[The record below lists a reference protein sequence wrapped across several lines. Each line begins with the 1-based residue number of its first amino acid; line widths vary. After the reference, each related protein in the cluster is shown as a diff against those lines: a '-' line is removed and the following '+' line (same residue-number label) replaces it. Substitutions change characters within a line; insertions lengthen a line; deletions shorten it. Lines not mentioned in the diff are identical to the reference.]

1 MFDVI
6 IIGGGVINSKEIW
19 WDGMIE
25 KFKEVCNK
33 TESIDILPAKFLN
46 DSGVIG
52 AGKIAFERINNGK

>member
-1 MFDVI
+1 
-6 IIGGGVINSKEIW
+6 
-19 WDGMIE
+19 MIE